1 MFDGYTQKPITKDH
15 AHKFRAQSTRIGRP
29 DVQMTATTRFATKK
43 DVFLSKTR
51 NKQNIIDLF
60 PEILLKEWFR
70 TIHASDDAD
79 TLKAHTD
86 LAYSKEEQV
95 KVIRENTDILLLLWH
110 FIYKDVRQVMF

>member
-1 MFDGYTQKPITKDH
+1 MFDGYPQKPITKDH

-60 PEILLKEWFR
+60 PEILLKE
-70 TIHASDDAD
+70 
-79 TLKAHTD
+79 
-86 LAYSKEEQV
+86 
-95 KVIRENTDILLLLWH
+95 
-110 FIYKDVRQVMF
+110 